1 MIIVNPPAD
10 FIINAAL
17 TLICHGQRHT
27 LYKINSPYWIDIFN
41 LSNGSLGGTLDSI
54 YISCEDLYEIS
65 LNDKQYVDEIFNYMS
80 TREQVLYILTY
91 DNSRYDTAYIMSRV
105 DASVNMNEVYKY
117 LLPSIASECRYMDK
131 HITEV
136 LTNDVLDR
144 LYHKFD
150 ASNEVE
156 RILNMIP
163 ELPSDY
169 DINVPSPNIDLPYGI
184 PREMFDYIM
193 YYLAKKA
200 TYLNCNDFNTLY
212 NTEKHQYYLAY
223 RFNMLSYN
231 QTMVT

>member
-1 MIIVNPPAD
+1 
-10 FIINAAL
+10 
-17 TLICHGQRHT
+17 
-27 LYKINSPYWIDIFN
+27 
-41 LSNGSLGGTLDSI
+41 
-54 YISCEDLYEIS
+54 
-65 LNDKQYVDEIFNYMS
+65 MS

-105 DASVNMNEVYKY
+105 DASVKMNEVYKY
-117 LLPSIASECRYMDK
+117 LLPTIASECRYMDK

-169 DINVPSPNIDLPYGI
+169 DINVPSPNIDLPYGLQ
-184 PREMFDYIM
+184 REMFDYIM
-193 YYLAKKA
+193 YYLAKKG
-200 TYLNCNDFNTLY
+200 
-212 NTEKHQYYLAY
+212 
-223 RFNMLSYN
+223 NMFK
-231 QTMVT
+231 Q

>member
-1 MIIVNPPAD
+1 
-10 FIINAAL
+10 
-17 TLICHGQRHT
+17 
-27 LYKINSPYWIDIFN
+27 
-41 LSNGSLGGTLDSI
+41 
-54 YISCEDLYEIS
+54 
-65 LNDKQYVDEIFNYMS
+65 MS

-105 DASVNMNEVYKY
+105 DASVKMNEVYKY
-117 LLPSIASECRYMDK
+117 LLPTIASECRYMDK

-169 DINVPSPNIDLPYGI
+169 DINVPSPNIDLPYGLQ
-184 PREMFDYIM
+184 REMFDYIM

-200 TYLNCNDFNTLY
+200 TCLNSNDFNTLY
-212 NTEKHQYYLAY
+212 NTGKYQYYLAY

-231 QTMVT
+231 QTMVTR